1 MEEVDLNV
9 VNRNLIN
16 LIKVVEEMRED
27 LEDRFL
33 TAEEA
38 RNIEIAE
45 KELKEGKTI
54 SLEDMKKELGL

>member
-27 LEDRFL
+27 LEDKFL